1 MSANPE
7 VFSNLL
13 SIGLAFVNSNVV
25 DASGLS
31 DRLPSY
37 EILTQSYIQLPA
49 DRLFIRPAL
58 RFAYEPKA
66 DLESAKAAAIKEET
80 LKSLAEVGLLYN
92 GFVVPVVA
100 LHGAYLR
107 RTLTLA
113 SSTPLDTT
121 AGNDLSRAE
130 YFWQGGIMLGV
141 GLPALDGDL
150 IIEPF
155 YRIVRIVDDKRHRS
169 QWGIDLSYALH
180 MGAKAQ
186 QTTP

>member
-1 MSANPE
+1 MSVNPE
-7 VFSNLL
+7 LFSNLL
-13 SIGLAFVNSNVV
+13 SLGLAFVNSNVV

-37 EILTQSYIQLPA
+37 EIFTQSYVRLPA
-49 DRLFIRPAL
+49 ERLFIRPAL

-66 DLESAKAAAIKEET
+66 DLESAKSAAIKEET
-80 LKSLAEVGLLYN
+80 LKSHAEVGLLYD
-92 GFVVPVVA
+92 GLVVPVVA

-107 RTLTLA
+107 RKLTLT
-113 SSTPLDTT
+113 SSSPLDTG
-121 AGNDLSRAE
+121 AGNDLTRAE
-130 YFWQGGIMLGV
+130 YFWQGGITFGL
-141 GLPALDGDL
+141 GLPALNGDL

-155 YRIVRIVDDKRHRS
+155 YRLVRIVDDKRHRS

-186 QTTP
+186 QSTP